1 VGLRW
6 IDLTILLAYLAT
18 LMIIGLRFSR
28 RQNTTETYFVAKRSI
43 PAWMMGLSLL
53 ATLISSVTFIAYPGA
68 AYSGNWSLLVPGFM
82 AVISLVLVGA
92 VLIPFYRHV
101 VQMSAYEYF
110 GKRFDYGIRVYGSIM
125 FALGHFTKMGFV
137 VYLLALT
144 VSSMTG
150 WTTDYVIVALGAI
163 TIFYTL
169 IGGMEAIIWADVVQG
184 IILWIGALVCIV
196 ILLLLNPGGTTG
208 AFHLITSQGKMSL
221 GSPAL
226 NLRQPTILV
235 LALYGF
241 FFYLQKYSADQTVVQ
256 RYLVGKSDRD
266 ALKGIALGAS
276 LCVPAWA
283 IFMLIGSLLWA
294 FYKQTGE
301 ALPAFITKGD
311 QVFPHFI
318 STHIPAG
325 VAGVFL
331 SALLGAAMANLSSD
345 FNSLSAI
352 CVEDYY
358 RRLHPN
364 SSDQRRLRMGKA
376 FVGCIGTCCVIVAL
390 TLAHSK
396 GGALSLWYTLSA
408 IVAGGL
414 AGLFLLGFLSARTNR
429 SGAWT
434 GIVASLLFT
443 VWATLTVNGGKLL
456 NLGHWNYPW
465 HDYTIG
471 VVGHLLLLGTGWLA
485 SLPFA
490 TMPDADRLT
499 FWGWLR
505 QSRNRRPVELASS
518 PAIR

>member
-1 VGLRW
+1 VGLHW
-6 IDLTILLAYLAT
+6 VDLAILFAYLAA
-18 LMIIGLRFSR
+18 LMTIGVRFSR

-43 PAWMMGLSLL
+43 PAWAMGLSLL

-82 AVISLVLVGA
+82 AVLSLILVGA
-92 VLIPFYRHV
+92 ILIPFYRHV
-101 VQMSAYEYF
+101 VRMSAYEYF

-150 WTTDYVIVALGAI
+150 WTTDYVIVGLGAI

-169 IGGMEAIIWADVVQG
+169 VGGMEAIIWADVVQG

-196 ILLLLNPGGTTG
+196 VLLLAIPGGAAG
-208 AFHLITSQGKMSL
+208 AFHLITAQNKMSL

-241 FFYLQKYSADQTVVQ
+241 FFYLQKYSADQTIVQ
-256 RYLVGKSDRD
+256 RYLVAKSDRD

-283 IFMLIGSLLWA
+283 VFMLIGSLLWA

-301 ALPAFITKGD
+301 VLPAFITKGD

-318 STHIPAG
+318 STHIPVG

-331 SALLGAAMANLSSD
+331 SALFGAAMANLSSD
-345 FNSLSAI
+345 FNSLAVI

-358 RRLHPN
+358 RRLRPE
-364 SSDQRRLRMGKA
+364 SSDRKRLEMGKA
-376 FVGCIGTCCVIVAL
+376 FVACIGTCCIVVAL

-396 GGALSLWYTLSA
+396 GGALSLWYTLSG

-414 AGLFLLGFLSARTNR
+414 AGLFLLGFLSARANR
-429 SGAWT
+429 SGAWA
-434 GIVASLLFT
+434 GIMASLLFT
-443 VWATLTVNGGKLL
+443 VWATLTLNGGKLL

-471 VVGHLLLLGTGWLA
+471 VVGHLLLLGVGWLA
-485 SLPFA
+485 SLLFA
-490 TMPDADRLT
+490 TPSGSDRLT
-499 FWGWLR
+499 LAGWLR
-505 QSRNRRPVELASS
+505 QSRNQRMAEIVSS
-518 PAIR
+518 SVTS